1 MLVNQSFTRLIIASF
16 VAAALLLSTPAFAAG
31 LQDETKINN
40 GLLAVGIADEIR
52 NRCDSISA
60 RTFTALGFLNGLK
73 REARAKGYSNDE
85 INAYTKS
92 NAEKAKMRKRG
103 QGYLAQNGAS
113 TSDAASM
120 CRLGR
125 AEIAKRSQIGVLLRA
140 R

>member
-1 MLVNQSFTRLIIASF
+1 MHLTCTFTASLFAMSF
-16 VAAALLLSTPAFAAG
+16 AFAAPLSARG
-31 LQDETKINN
+31 LQDETQINN

-60 RTFTALGFLNGLK
+60 RTFRALGFLNSLK
-73 REARAKGYSNDE
+73 RDARSKGYSNDE
-85 INAYTKS
+85 INRYTKS
-92 NAEKAKMRKRG
+92 KTEKTKMRKRG
-103 QGYLAQNGAS
+103 QVYLAQNGAS

-125 AEIAKRSQIGVLLRA
+125 AEIKKRSQIGVLLRA

>member
-1 MLVNQSFTRLIIASF
+1 MPLTRTFTASLF
-16 VAAALLLSTPAFAAG
+16 AISLAFAAPLSAKG
-31 LQDETKINN
+31 LQDEIQINN

-60 RTFTALGFLNGLK
+60 RTFTALGFLNSLK
-73 REARAKGYSNDE
+73 RSARSKGYSNDE
-85 INAYTKS
+85 INRYTKS
-92 NAEKAKMRKRG
+92 KTEKAKMRKRG
-103 QGYLAQNGAS
+103 QAYLAQNGAS

-125 AEIAKRSQIGVLLRA
+125 AEIKKRSKIGVLLRA

>member
-1 MLVNQSFTRLIIASF
+1 MSL
-16 VAAALLLSTPAFAAG
+16 AFAAPLSAKG
-31 LQDETKINN
+31 LQNETQINN

-60 RTFTALGFLNGLK
+60 RTFRALGFLNSLK
-73 REARAKGYSNDE
+73 RDARSKGYSNDE
-85 INAYTKS
+85 INRYTKS
-92 NAEKAKMRKRG
+92 KTEKTKMRKRG
-103 QGYLAQNGAS
+103 QVYLAQNGAS

-125 AEIAKRSQIGVLLRA
+125 AEIKKRSQIGVLLRA

>member
-1 MLVNQSFTRLIIASF
+1 MPLTRTFTASLF
-16 VAAALLLSTPAFAAG
+16 AMSLAFAAPLSAKG
-31 LQDETKINN
+31 LQNETQINN

-60 RTFTALGFLNGLK
+60 RTFRALGFLNSLK
-73 REARAKGYSNDE
+73 RDARSKGYSNDE
-85 INAYTKS
+85 INRYTKS
-92 NAEKAKMRKRG
+92 KTEKTKMRKRG
-103 QGYLAQNGAS
+103 QVYLAQNGAS

-125 AEIAKRSQIGVLLRA
+125 AEIKKRSQIGVLLRA

>member
-1 MLVNQSFTRLIIASF
+1 MRMTSTLTASLFAASLVLATP
-16 VAAALLLSTPAFAAG
+16 AAAKG
-31 LQDETKINN
+31 LQNETEINN

-73 REARAKGYSNDE
+73 RDARNKGYSNDE
-85 INAYTKS
+85 INRYTKS
-92 NAEKAKMRKRG
+92 KTEKAKMRKRG
-103 QGYLAQNGAS
+103 QAYLAQNGAS
-113 TSDAASM
+113 TNDAASM

-125 AEIAKRSQIGVLLRA
+125 AEINKRSQIGVLLRA

>member
-1 MLVNQSFTRLIIASF
+1 MPLTRTFTASLF
-16 VAAALLLSTPAFAAG
+16 AMSLAFAAPLSAKG
-31 LQDETKINN
+31 LQDEIQINN

-60 RTFTALGFLNGLK
+60 RTFTALGFLNSLK
-73 REARAKGYSNDE
+73 RDARSKGYSNDE
-85 INAYTKS
+85 INRYTKS
-92 NAEKAKMRKRG
+92 KTEKAKMRKRG
-103 QGYLAQNGAS
+103 QAYLAQNGAS

-125 AEIAKRSQIGVLLRA
+125 AEIKKRSQIGVLLRA

>member
-1 MLVNQSFTRLIIASF
+1 MLLTRTFTASLF
-16 VAAALLLSTPAFAAG
+16 AMSLAFAAPLSAKG
-31 LQDETKINN
+31 LQDEIQINN

-60 RTFTALGFLNGLK
+60 RMFTALGFLNSLK
-73 REARAKGYSNDE
+73 RGARSKGYSNDE
-85 INAYTKS
+85 INRYTKS
-92 NAEKAKMRKRG
+92 KTEKAKMRKRG
-103 QGYLAQNGAS
+103 QVYLAQNGAS

-125 AEIAKRSQIGVLLRA
+125 AEIKKRSQIGVLLRA

>member
-1 MLVNQSFTRLIIASF
+1 MRLTQVFTASLF
-16 VAAALLLSTPAFAAG
+16 AISLALSAPASAAG
-31 LQDETKINN
+31 LQNEVKINN

-60 RTFTALGFLNGLK
+60 RTFTALGFLNSLK

-92 NAEKAKMRKRG
+92 KKEKAKMRERG
-103 QGYLAQNGAS
+103 QAYLAQNGAS
-113 TSDAASM
+113 PSDAASM

-125 AEIAKRSQIGVLLRA
+125 AEIKKRSQIGVLLRA

>member
-1 MLVNQSFTRLIIASF
+1 MPLTRIFTASLF
-16 VAAALLLSTPAFAAG
+16 AVSLTLAAPVSAAG

-60 RTFTALGFLNGLK
+60 RTFTALNFLNKLK
-73 REARAKGYSNDE
+73 RDARRKGYSNDE
-85 INAYTKS
+85 INRYTKS
-92 NAEKAKMRKRG
+92 KTEKAKMRKRG
-103 QGYLAQNGAS
+103 QAYLAQNGAS

-125 AEIAKRSQIGVLLRA
+125 AEIKKRSQIGVLLRA

>member
-1 MLVNQSFTRLIIASF
+1 MHLTCTFTASLF
-16 VAAALLLSTPAFAAG
+16 AMSLAFAAPLSAKG
-31 LQDETKINN
+31 LQNETQINN

-60 RTFTALGFLNGLK
+60 RTFRALGFLNSLK
-73 REARAKGYSNDE
+73 RDARSKGYSNDE
-85 INAYTKS
+85 INRYTKS
-92 NAEKAKMRKRG
+92 KTEKTKMRKRG
-103 QGYLAQNGAS
+103 QVYLAQNGAS

-125 AEIAKRSQIGVLLRA
+125 AEIKKRSQIGVLLRA

>member
-1 MLVNQSFTRLIIASF
+1 MRMTQKMIAPLL
-16 VAAALLLSTPAFAAG
+16 AASLAFAAPLSAAG
-31 LQDETKINN
+31 LQDETEINN

-60 RTFTALGFLNGLK
+60 RTFTALSFLNSLK
-73 REARAKGYSNDE
+73 REARKKGYSNDE
-85 INAYTKS
+85 ISAYTKS
-92 NAEKAKMRKRG
+92 KAEKAKMRERG
-103 QGYLAQNGAS
+103 HAYLAQNNAS

-125 AEIAKRSQIGVLLRA
+125 EEINKRSQIGVLLRA

>member
-1 MLVNQSFTRLIIASF
+1 MLNTNTMTRLFTASLI
-16 VAAALLLSTPAFAAG
+16 VATLALAAPAFASG
-31 LQDETKINN
+31 LQNETKINN

-60 RTFTALGFLNGLK
+60 RTFTALGFLNSLK
-73 REARAKGYSNDE
+73 REARDKGYSNDE

-103 QGYLAQNGAS
+103 QAYLAQNGAS
-113 TSDAASM
+113 TTDAASM

>member
-1 MLVNQSFTRLIIASF
+1 MLVNQSLTRLFTASV
-16 VAAALLLSTPAFAAG
+16 VAVSLLMAAPAFASG
-31 LQDETKINN
+31 LASEAKINN

-60 RTFTALGFLNGLK
+60 RTFTALGFLNSLK

-92 NAEKAKMRKRG
+92 NTEKAKMRKRG
-103 QGYLAQNGAS
+103 EAYLAQNGAS

>member
-1 MLVNQSFTRLIIASF
+1 MPLTRTFTASLF
-16 VAAALLLSTPAFAAG
+16 AMSLAFAAPLSAKG
-31 LQDETKINN
+31 LQDEIQINN

-60 RTFTALGFLNGLK
+60 RTFRALGFLNSLK
-73 REARAKGYSNDE
+73 RDARSKGYSNDE
-85 INAYTKS
+85 INRYTKS
-92 NAEKAKMRKRG
+92 KTEKAKMRKRG
-103 QGYLAQNGAS
+103 QAYLAQNGAS

-125 AEIAKRSQIGVLLRA
+125 AEIKKRSQIGVLLRA